1 MAFAVKPRLWFP
13 GLVPLLLIGIGV
25 LHSVFGFWA
34 GSVTLRDMAR
44 DGLWNSIHSEPG
56 PPSRSL
62 LLWFL
67 LSGFFMIM
75 LGHLGLWVERRLK
88 QPLPV
93 FFAVE
98 FLVVSSLA
106 MVVMGGASQGWI
118 FMLAGSY
125 VLVVRLARRPP
136 EVATGSRGQPK

>member
-1 MAFAVKPRLWFP
+1 MASAVKTRLWFP

-25 LHSVFGFWA
+25 LHSIVGFSA
-34 GSVTLRDMAR
+34 GSDTLRDMASG
-44 DGLWNSIHSEPG
+44 GLWDSIHSEPG

-98 FLVVSSLA
+98 FLAVSSLA
-106 MVVMGGASQGWI
+106 MVVVGGAPQGWI
-118 FMLAGSY
+118 FILAGIY
-125 VLVVRLARRPP
+125 VLVVRLVRRPP
-136 EVATGSRGQPK
+136 HDATGSREQTK